1 MGCSSA
7 ADLDSGT
14 RMAAD
19 STTRC
24 SKAVEGA
31 DRRRRRPEAAESAG
45 AEPVEA
51 PPEVVL

>member
-1 MGCSSA
+1 MGCSSV
-7 ADLDSGT
+7 ADLDSDT

-31 DRRRRRPEAAESAG
+31 DRRWRRPEAAESAE
-45 AEPVEA
+45 AEPVED